1 MCITSV
7 PKTELF
13 GFIYFFV
20 RNPYVY
26 KFWDLIFEENVKQT
40 TTKKIQK
47 AQFWARL
54 EYLEYTSESRVKIS
68 TSNSK
73 KPREKSHFSIWAQ
86 TLGAGRSGI
95 YRKMRGLTDRTVVHV
110 LYSTCCIGRLAA
122 MLCSSFVSVSGA
134 SASASASVSV
144 RF

>member
-54 EYLEYTSESRVKIS
+54 EYTCASRVKIA

-73 KPREKSHFSIWAQ
+73 NRAGNRIFRFGLKPWVQGGVE
-86 TLGAGRSGI
+86 
-95 YRKMRGLTDRTVVHV
+95 Y
-110 LYSTCCIGRLAA
+110 IGK
-122 MLCSSFVSVSGA
+122 
-134 SASASASVSV
+134 
-144 RF
+144 

>member
-1 MCITSV
+1 MS
-7 PKTELF
+7 
-13 GFIYFFV
+13 
-20 RNPYVY
+20 N
-26 KFWDLIFEENVKQT
+26 KQQQQ
-40 TTKKIQK
+40 KIQK

-110 LYSTCCIGRLAA
+110 LYSILHCSVAAAGRLAA
-122 MLCSSFVSVSGA
+122 MLCSSFVSVWCKCLCKRLCVGSILIPPQEKIDSSPFSTYSKTYIKCGGYTLLW
-134 SASASASVSV
+134 
-144 RF
+144 